1 MVPPVMT
8 KLVSWWLFPANQYAI
23 IGVHHPSRVCIENL
37 RVVMMP
43 TLSSLVAPWCH
54 LWWQSWHHD
63 DFIFSVSVCHNRE
76 HSLSGVCTK
85 NWELLWCQL
94 CHHLVAPWC
103 HLRWQSWQHDDYI
116 FSASICHNRGYHP
129 SRVYTEFRVAM
140 MPTLS
145 SPAATSTAGPM
156 VSPVITKLASWRL
169 CFQCINTSFQEI
181 AT

>member
-1 MVPPVMT
+1 MVPIVMT

-23 IGVHHPSRVCIENL
+23 IGVHHPSRVYIENL

-76 HSLSGVCTK
+76 HHLSGVCTK

-94 CHHLVAPWC
+94 GHHWWHHGATCDDKVGIMMTIFSVHQYAIIGDTIPAEYTLNLELLWCQLCHHRQQPALQVLWC
-103 HLRWQSWQHDDYI
+103 HQW
-116 FSASICHNRGYHP
+116 
-129 SRVYTEFRVAM
+129 
-140 MPTLS
+140 
-145 SPAATSTAGPM
+145 
-156 VSPVITKLASWRL
+156 
-169 CFQCINTSFQEI
+169 
-181 AT
+181 